1 MEEFELS
8 AEAMRVRRSSK
19 WRHYPEHVI
28 PAWVADMDYAVAE
41 PVQRALKLLIEHGD
55 YGYAWRA
62 EEDSLAAAFVAR
74 MRDRFDWAPDPDGVY
89 PIADL
94 VQAMVATVMAFSEP
108 GDGVVIQTPIYPPFI
123 SSVQDTGRRRVDNP
137 LRDDGTRFVLDL
149 ESLRRVVD
157 DATKIIMVCNPHNP
171 TGRVFERAELEA
183 IGALAVERD
192 LVVVCDE
199 IHADLAYPG
208 HRHIPLGSLAPEI
221 AERTVTLTSATKGFN
236 IAGLRC
242 AITHFGSPELKAR
255 FERVFPAR
263 VLGGVNCAG
272 LDATVAAW
280 RHGQPWL
287 DRVMDRLRRN
297 RDRVA
302 EWVRTQAPAI
312 HHYPPEATYLAWLD
326 CRALDLPATSPHE
339 FFLKE
344 ARVGLNDGA
353 HFGPPGVTCVRL
365 NFATSAQILEEI
377 LGRMGEALRRVG
389 QPEGQSW

>member
-8 AEAMRVRRSSK
+8 VEAMRARRSAK
-19 WRHYPEHVI
+19 WRHYPDDVL
-28 PAWVADMDYAVAE
+28 PAWVADMDFAVAE
-41 PVQRALKLLIEHGD
+41 PVQRALELLVRQGD

-74 MRDRFDWAPDPDGVY
+74 MRERFGWEPDPAGVY

-94 VQAMVATVMAFSEP
+94 VQAMVAAVMAFSEP

-123 SSVQDTGRRRVDNP
+123 NSVRDTGRRRVDNP
-137 LRDDGTRFVLDL
+137 LRDDGARYALDVDG
-149 ESLRRVVD
+149 LRCAVD
-157 DATKIIMVCNPHNP
+157 GGTKMIMVCNPHNP

-199 IHADLAYPG
+199 IHADLVYPG
-208 HRHIPLGSLAPEI
+208 HCHIPMGTLAPEI
-221 AERTVTLTSATKGFN
+221 AARTLTLTSATKGFN
-236 IAGLRC
+236 IPGLRC
-242 AITHFGSPELKAR
+242 ALMHFGSPELRAR

-287 DRVMDRLRRN
+287 DRVMGRLRKN
-297 RDRVA
+297 GDRVA
-302 EWVRTQAPAI
+302 AWVRTEAPAI

-326 CRALDLPATSPHE
+326 CRALDLPAPSPHE

-365 NFATSAQILEEI
+365 NFGTSAQILEEI
-377 LGRMGEALRRVG
+377 LGRMGEALRRL
-389 QPEGQSW
+389 